1 MILIGQM
8 HLKSVLFVSIRDF
21 EAKGFRFRPVI
32 CNGCHDVLRMSI
44 NIKSIVNLNI
54 HGVNYCCIIA
64 GMTVTV
70 WKKFDSKSIYHK
82 KLLKTKLKSCND
94 EATDFHD

>member
-1 MILIGQM
+1 M

-32 CNGCHDVLRMSI
+32 CNGCHDVLRMST

-64 GMTVTV
+64 GMTVIV
-70 WKKFDSKSIYHK
+70 
-82 KLLKTKLKSCND
+82 
-94 EATDFHD
+94 